1 MIEKFEPRMIE
12 RFLNDRGYRYQ
23 IDHPG
28 TYHVDSADIRR
39 AEQMAQ
45 EGEPHFLL
53 EVAAEGS
60 DGGIASISIWSADVY
75 PEEMRSRAN
84 EFAASWNRRAPLPTA
99 SVEDHADGVG
109 LVVVGTTAFPL
120 AEGVTQELLD
130 HFIFFTVIAGDAM
143 LSELDRLLGTPG
155 RN

>member
-12 RFLNDRGYRYQ
+12 RFLTDRGYRYQ
-23 IDHPG
+23 IDQPG

-39 AEQMAQ
+39 AEPMAQ
-45 EGEPHFLL
+45 EGEPNFLL

-60 DGGIASISIWSADVY
+60 DGEIASISIWSSVVY
-75 PEEMRSRAN
+75 PEEMRNRAN
-84 EFAASWNRRAPLPTA
+84 EFAAGWNRRAPLPTA
-99 SVEDHADGVG
+99 SIEDHPQEAG

-143 LSELDRLLGTPG
+143 LAELDRLLGTPS